1 MIGYKKCCMLNG
13 KDNLSFKKTREEWNM
28 NNYESG
34 KTNYLDSLT
43 VSENYTKD
51 KKSYL
56 LVLIIFILSKSVIT
70 VSKYHVY
77 ENEKLP
83 NNCKIIS
90 RIW

>member
-43 VSENYTKD
+43 VSKNYTKD
-51 KKSYL
+51 KKISSSCFDYIH
-56 LVLIIFILSKSVIT
+56 LI
-70 VSKYHVY
+70 
-77 ENEKLP
+77 
-83 NNCKIIS
+83 
-90 RIW
+90 